1 MINTATVTVSS
12 WGKKLRAESF
22 IGQTV
27 NTNYNT
33 TKLQPTRTCMLTN
46 TSRIIFSHL
55 GENRRM

>member
-22 IGQTV
+22 TGQTV
-27 NTNYNT
+27 NTNYNA